1 MLTAQNVSYRVNGS
15 WLVENIDLRVQA
27 GEFLALVGANGA
39 GKSTLLKLLAGDLP
53 PSNGSVMLQNIPLK
67 KYAAHE
73 LALQRAMMAQQVQVS
88 FDFTVQEVVMM
99 GRHPHIRFG
108 SGESRRDAEIV
119 QQALETTE
127 TVHLKQRFFPTL
139 SGGEQARVTLAR
151 VLAQDTPLILLDEPT
166 AALDLRHQQ
175 LMMGLL
181 KNLTAQGKAI
191 VAIVHDLNLAAGY
204 ADKIGIVHG
213 GKLVQ
218 HGAPADVLTEAVLQ
232 EVFALPVKVVDHPAR
247 DGKLILP
254 LGII

>member
-73 LALQRAMMAQQVQVS
+73 LALQRAMMAQHVQVS

-119 QQALETTE
+119 QQTLETTE
-127 TVHLKQRFFPTL
+127 TVHLKHRFFPTL

-181 KNLTAQGKAI
+181 KNLTTHGKAI

-204 ADKIGIVHG
+204 ADTIGIVHG

-254 LGII
+254 LGIN

>member
-15 WLVENIDLRVQA
+15 WLVENIDLRVQV

-127 TVHLKQRFFPTL
+127 TVHLKHRFFPTL

-254 LGII
+254 LGL